1 MLRNLINLY
10 RRNKY
15 VSLPLYHISRP
26 RYFHETLK
34 FLNATEQWSKMQID
48 EWQFGQIRF
57 VVAYAL
63 KHVPFYKKLYNA
75 AGVSSIDDIK
85 SLEDFKKLPTI
96 TKDDIKKN
104 FSLFM
109 SDEASS
115 LPKILSHTG
124 GSTDKPME
132 FYIDKNMPAR
142 ENAYYEYYWRK
153 FGFGYGDRTIIL
165 RGHHLPYSKNGVA
178 YTYDMLL
185 NHKIFDTSYVSDP
198 KKLKD
203 YDKEIREF
211 KAKIVCGYP
220 SIIYS
225 LAKNYISS
233 GIIAPQFDYCFLASE
248 NIYDAQLSVIQKVFN
263 IKCLLFGYG
272 HSEFAALALKYRD
285 NAMLGFFP
293 QYGYT
298 ELLDEENQNVC
309 VFGNK
314 SGEITAT
321 SWSKVMPFIRYK
333 TGDYAIPSSYCS
345 TDFMRHCLS
354 VKQIEG
360 RKQEYIISKS
370 GTKLPLVNI
379 AGAHLPSLS
388 LVGDMQYEQPSPGTL
403 TIYVTALHPEET
415 IPVELLEQIKSDYI
429 RITNNDFQIDIHQ
442 VPRILRTKA
451 GKRIMLLPSKKN
463 INVES

>member
-1 MLRNLINLY
+1 MLRTLLNLY
-10 RRNKY
+10 RKNKY
-15 VSLPLYHISRP
+15 ISLPLYHISRP
-26 RYFHETLK
+26 SYFHKTLR
-34 FLNATEQWSKMQID
+34 FLEKTEQWSEEQMH
-48 EWQFGQIRF
+48 EWQFKQIKS

-63 KHVPFYKKLYNA
+63 EHVPFYKSIYNQF
-75 AGVSSIDDIK
+75 GIKTISDINVM
-85 SLEDFKKLPTI
+85 EDFKRLPTI

-104 FSLFM
+104 LSLFI
-109 SDEASS
+109 SDEAAF
-115 LPKILSHTG
+115 LPKVLSHTG

-132 FYIDKNMPAR
+132 FCIDKNMTAR
-142 ENAYYEYYWRK
+142 ENAFFEYYWRK
-153 FGFGYGDRTIIL
+153 FGFGYGDKTIVL
-165 RGHHLPYSKNGVA
+165 RGHHLPYVKNGVA

-185 NHKIFDTSYVSDP
+185 NHKIFDTSYISDP
-198 KKLKD
+198 KKLND
-203 YDKEIREF
+203 YDKEIRQF

-220 SIIYS
+220 SIVYA
-225 LAKNYISS
+225 LAKNYFSS
-233 GIIAPQFDYCFLASE
+233 GIKAPQFDFCFLASE
-248 NIYDAQLSVIQKVFN
+248 NIYNTQLSVIQKIFN
-263 IKCLLFGYG
+263 IKCLLWGYG
-272 HSEFAALALKYRD
+272 HSELTALALKYRD

-298 ELLDEENQNVC
+298 ELLDEENQ
-309 VFGNK
+309 FDNK

-415 IPVELLEQIKSDYI
+415 LSVELLEQIKSDYI
-429 RITNNDFQIDIHQ
+429 RITNNDFQIDIRQ

-451 GKRIMLLPSKKN
+451 GKRIMLLPSKM
-463 INVES
+463 